1 MENKYQHGLSL
12 FEQDPEIMSE
22 YEDLKILWSELGIT
36 DNFIRNFELMNNN
49 RNNNRD
55 DILQIILTEK
65 KQMVKFKN
73 ELMRVIREIEKRED
87 DIRTLKRLERKF
99 PNLRIYHNFKNES
112 DVKEQL
118 KNKDLISREELEK
131 NIHATLQSL
140 RLKGINTVNQI
151 KKFKMNYSYLMNI

>member
-1 MENKYQHGLSL
+1 
-12 FEQDPEIMSE
+12 
-22 YEDLKILWSELGIT
+22 
-36 DNFIRNFELMNNN
+36 
-49 RNNNRD
+49 
-55 DILQIILTEK
+55 
-65 KQMVKFKN
+65 MVKFKN

-87 DIRTLKRLERKF
+87 DIRTLKRLEQKF
-99 PNLRIYHNFKNES
+99 PNLRIYHNFKIES

-151 KKFKMNYSYLMNI
+151 KKFKMNYSY

>member
-1 MENKYQHGLSL
+1 
-12 FEQDPEIMSE
+12 
-22 YEDLKILWSELGIT
+22 
-36 DNFIRNFELMNNN
+36 
-49 RNNNRD
+49 
-55 DILQIILTEK
+55 
-65 KQMVKFKN
+65 MVKFKN

-87 DIRTLKRLERKF
+87 DIRTLKRLEQKF
-99 PNLRIYHNFKNES
+99 SNLRIYHNFENES